1 MNVNLSDQVNPRD
14 IISILNNNVIK
25 DDNKKLAMVTMG
37 LSSCNVACLSYQCCT
52 AHGCGGNHIQH
63 SNKINNQ

>member
-1 MNVNLSDQVNPRD
+1 MNVNLGDHVSHRN

-25 DDNKKLAMVTMG
+25 DDNKKLAIITMG

-52 AHGCGGNHIQH
+52 AHGSGGKHAQH
-63 SNKINNQ
+63 SYKIKH